1 MAFTQRLIDEGVD
14 PSVGSVGDALDNALA
29 ETTVGSF
36 KNEVIRRQG
45 PWRHVNQVELATA
58 EWVVWFNT
66 ERPHEYLDDFT
77 PEAVEKLTT
86 ITDAPHQRQGD
97 STQPVSGL
105 TGTAHCTDRR
115 CLTQCPRWLFSR
127 LCPISGARSDRCRRR
142 NSRPARS
149 CGTRDPGARRS
160 LLRAPAFIS
169 PVELPARACL
179 PNFRVLTSDG
189 WLVTRMGV
197 ISDEFWA
204 AVESL
209 MPSDVGKRGNRF
221 GDHRQILEGI
231 AWRFRT
237 GSPWRDLPADFGPW
251 QTVWKRHHRW
261 SLDGTYDAMFAQV
274 AAAFGMDEAMVEDLE
289 KLLSVD
295 STSVRA
301 HQHCA
306 GARSDTLN
314 TGGSVEL
321 QESCR

>member
-1 MAFTQRLIDEGVD
+1 MRT
-14 PSVGSVGDALDNALA
+14 
-29 ETTVGSF
+29 
-36 KNEVIRRQG
+36 
-45 PWRHVNQVELATA
+45 
-58 EWVVWFNT
+58 
-66 ERPHEYLDDFT
+66 
-77 PEAVEKLTT
+77 
-86 ITDAPHQRQGD
+86 
-97 STQPVSGL
+97 
-105 TGTAHCTDRR
+105 
-115 CLTQCPRWLFSR
+115 
-127 LCPISGARSDRCRRR
+127 
-142 NSRPARS
+142 
-149 CGTRDPGARRS
+149 
-160 LLRAPAFIS
+160 
-169 PVELPARACL
+169 RACL
-179 PNFRVLTSDG
+179 PNFRVLTSDI

-197 ISDEFWA
+197 ISDELWA